1 MDKKFY
7 DELIEAIN
15 YSLMLLD
22 TYKKDG
28 FHKGVNATQLFDSIR
43 SIGLACMDGGKINI
57 YVKQDIPLKK
67 QAEFSREIY
76 NIARFS
82 VLGGGVD
89 GTFQIS
95 NSLNKVQQIIEEIN
109 SNKLN
114 KSIKPQ
120 KVFYSWQSFLPNKT
134 NRNLIK
140 DSLEKA
146 LKEINKELS
155 VDERIE
161 LDSDTKNTVGSP
173 DIVHTI
179 MNKIDN
185 SDIFIADVSIIKGTT
200 PNPNVMLEL
209 GYALKT
215 LGDKKII
222 MLFNDA
228 FGNTKDLPFDLGFKR
243 QMIYSCTENDN
254 IPEVRIKL
262 ISNLKNALTAI
273 LRDDSNE

>member
-1 MDKKFY
+1 M
-7 DELIEAIN
+7 LIAIM
-15 YSLMLLD
+15 SD
-22 TYKKDG
+22 THD
-28 FHKGVNATQLFDSIR
+28 NLFR
-43 SIGLACMDGGKINI
+43 
-57 YVKQDIPLKK
+57 
-67 QAEFSREIY
+67 
-76 NIARFS
+76 
-82 VLGGGVD
+82 
-89 GTFQIS
+89 
-95 NSLNKVQQIIEEIN
+95 
-109 SNKLN
+109 
-114 KSIKPQ
+114 
-120 KVFYSWQSFLPNKT
+120 
-134 NRNLIK
+134 
-140 DSLEKA
+140 LEKA